1 LGALG
6 RVAEAGGAVV
16 EGKLEIAGKSA
27 YAYVSDVSGNV
38 IGLWKTF
45 G

>member
-1 LGALG
+1 MPCIGSSLI
-6 RVAEAGGAVV
+6 V
-16 EGKLEIAGKSA
+16 

-38 IGLWKTF
+38 IGLWETF